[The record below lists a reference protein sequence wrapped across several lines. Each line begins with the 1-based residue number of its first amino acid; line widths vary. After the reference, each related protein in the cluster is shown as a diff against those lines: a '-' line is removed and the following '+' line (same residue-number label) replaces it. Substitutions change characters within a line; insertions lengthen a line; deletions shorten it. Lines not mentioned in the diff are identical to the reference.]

1 MINTDGK
8 ERTSSPKIN
17 VMFSL
22 LLNVEIIGHVI
33 SNRIIHY
40 SAVEGKCN

>member
-8 ERTSSPKIN
+8 ERTRQLVLN

-22 LLNVEIIGHVI
+22 LLSIEIIDM
-33 SNRIIHY
+33 
-40 SAVEGKCN
+40 